1 MAAPFCITK
10 YPDGFKLKFMYHPM
24 LVKCVNNIP
33 SVKANAKKA
42 YLFNE
47 KLVSLCLEKYGSPTV
62 GYCIYKISLYF
73 FKALLFISFSS
84 LVRANPIYLQVWS
97 LRRIHIHIRL

>member
-1 MAAPFCITK
+1 
-10 YPDGFKLKFMYHPM
+10 M

-47 KLVSLCLEKYGSPTV
+47 KAWWVDLADEWYVDTMAKWAVQQGFCGSV
-62 GYCIYKISLYF
+62 QRSEQR
-73 FKALLFISFSS
+73 KADISFDIAPMPQ
-84 LVRANPIYLQVWS
+84 LTVPTDCYLNRTITRKRA
-97 LRRIHIHIRL
+97 

>member
-47 KLVSLCLEKYGSPTV
+47 
-62 GYCIYKISLYF
+62 
-73 FKALLFISFSS
+73 
-84 LVRANPIYLQVWS
+84 
-97 LRRIHIHIRL
+97 RRGGLTWLMNGMLIQWRNGRYSRDSAVPYNGRSKERSI

>member
-42 YLFNE
+42 YLLAE
-47 KLVSLCLEKYGSPTV
+47 KIEINDIELRDLDMTV
-62 GYCIYKISLYF
+62 
-73 FKALLFISFSS
+73 
-84 LVRANPIYLQVWS
+84 PIYLAQYGRYYAIISIKAEDTGICECKLLQLEV
-97 LRRIHIHIRL
+97 